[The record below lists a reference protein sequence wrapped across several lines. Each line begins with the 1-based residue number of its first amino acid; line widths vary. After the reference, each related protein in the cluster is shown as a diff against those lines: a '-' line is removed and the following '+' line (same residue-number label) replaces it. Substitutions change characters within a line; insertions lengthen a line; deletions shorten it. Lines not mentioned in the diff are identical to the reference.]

1 MTTYHVER
9 VHRSGRRRPLAEM
22 TCRTDD
28 EAIARTL
35 MVRPHDIVELTRDAK
50 LVWRFER

>member
-1 MTTYHVER
+1 MTTYHVEQ
-9 VHRSGRRRPLAEM
+9 VHRSGRRRPLAAI

-35 MVRPHDIVELTRDAK
+35 LVRLHDTVELTRDAK